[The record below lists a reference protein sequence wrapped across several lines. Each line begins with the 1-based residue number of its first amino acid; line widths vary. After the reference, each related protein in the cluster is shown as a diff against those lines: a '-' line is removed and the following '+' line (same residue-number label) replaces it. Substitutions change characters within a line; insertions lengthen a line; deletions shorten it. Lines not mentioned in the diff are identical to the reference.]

1 MDKFAQIL
9 LDRLVAYLM
18 SHPELLDEL
27 IAALI
32 NALMKSAK
40 GAK

>member
-9 LDRLVAYLM
+9 LDRLVAYLT

-27 IAALI
+27 ISALI
-32 NALMKSAK
+32 NALLKSARGTK
-40 GAK
+40 